1 MTLRINFKSGK
12 PVHVQLVDQIKTAAA
27 SGALRHGEALSAI
40 GPLAEQL
47 RVSRNSVAKAYSELE
62 SMRVIESLPGQ
73 GYFLKEHHS
82 PLRKDVWRKPLL
94 AEIDQVIIQA
104 PKAIQKTLVYSLLTG
119 LLAAL
124 YLGLVG
130 GIGTLF
136 VQAGVIRGELV
147 AVLSTV
153 VVAAVFMPVRSRVQ
167 RFVDRLVFARRFEFA
182 RALQV
187 INAEARSQPDLDSY
201 IQRVVERVESALHG
215 RLELIRDYAAM
226 RSLVDS
232 FPSLLS
238 ARAPV
243 WAGADLLMPV
253 FSDDELLG
261 VLRHAGKP
269 TGQEYQTEDWEF
281 LTAVGEQVAIV
292 ANQSRSRKERQE
304 AEYALDIQRGLLPRK
319 IPQVPGFMIAGS
331 WQPAKTVGG
340 DYYDVFKLS
349 DTELALVIADVAGKG
364 IPAALLMA
372 SLQATVRAYATSDS
386 RDVCGKVNRAI
397 SASNTLGKFIT
408 FFYAVLDSAGRR
420 LTYTNAGHNPPLLAR
435 QDGSCLRLETG
446 GAVLGVFADGAYE
459 QAGIDL
465 LPGDRLVLFTDG
477 ITEAAGSLE
486 EEFGEERLIAVLREN
501 PAAPAPAL
509 RDAIMRRVTQ
519 FCRED
524 FADDATLL
532 TVTDT
537 GSPMAHASL
546 VTREFGIPSVVGTS
560 DATRRF
566 CDG

>member
-1 MTLRINFKSGK
+1 MTLRINFRSGK

-62 SMRVIESLPGQ
+62 SMRVIESLPGE

-94 AEIDQVIIQA
+94 AEIDQVIIQV
-104 PKAIQKTLVYSLLTG
+104 PRAIQKTLVHSLLTA

-130 GIGTLF
+130 GIGMLF
-136 VQAGVIRGELV
+136 VQAGVIQGELA

-153 VVAAVFMPVRSRVQ
+153 VVAAAFMPVRSHVQ

-182 RALQV
+182 RALQA
-187 INAEARSQPDLDSY
+187 INAEARSQLDLDSY
-201 IQRVVERVESALHG
+201 IQRVVERVESVLHG
-215 RLELIRDYAAM
+215 RLELIRDYSAM
-226 RSLVDS
+226 QSLVDS

-243 WAGADLLMPV
+243 WASADLLMPV

-261 VLRHAGKP
+261 VLRLPGKP
-269 TGQEYQTEDWEF
+269 TSQEYDTEDSEF
-281 LTAVGEQVAIV
+281 LTAVGEQVALV
-292 ANQSRSRKERQE
+292 ANQSRLRTERQE
-304 AEYALDIQRGLLPRK
+304 AEYALDIQRGLLPRE
-319 IPQVPGFMIAGS
+319 IPQAPGFTIAGS
-331 WQPAKTVGG
+331 WQPARTVGG

-349 DTELALVIADVAGKG
+349 DTKIALVIADVSGKG

-372 SLQATVRAYATSDS
+372 SLQATVKAYATSDS
-386 RDVCGKVNRAI
+386 SPRDVCGKVNRAI

-408 FFYAVLDSAGRR
+408 FFYAVLDSGGRR
-420 LTYTNAGHNPPLLAR
+420 LTYSNAGHNPPLLAR
-435 QDGSCLRLETG
+435 QDGSFLKLETG
-446 GAVLGVFADGAYE
+446 GAVLGVFVDGAYE
-459 QAGIDL
+459 QASIDL

-477 ITEAAGSLE
+477 ITEAAGSME
-486 EEFGEERLIAVLREN
+486 EEFGEERLIAILREN

-509 RDAIMRRVTQ
+509 RDAIMQRVSQ
-519 FCRED
+519 FCREN
-524 FADDATLL
+524 FTDDATLL
-532 TVTDT
+532 TVTD
-537 GSPMAHASL
+537 MH
-546 VTREFGIPSVVGTS
+546 SVV
-560 DATRRF
+560 AR
-566 CDG
+566 